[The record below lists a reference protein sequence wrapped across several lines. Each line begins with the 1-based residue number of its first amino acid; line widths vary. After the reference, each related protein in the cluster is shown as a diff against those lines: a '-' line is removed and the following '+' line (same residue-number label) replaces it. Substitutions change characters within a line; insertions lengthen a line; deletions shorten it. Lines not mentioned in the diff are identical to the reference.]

1 MRFDFDFD
9 FFTLLKGTTPYINLI
24 KNTTLSSIPIG
35 YPSVY
40 TALIKIAPQESAQVK
55 VSVTVG
61 SPVLSICG
69 LRIKDIGDNFPCVNK
84 NVTTSISGSPG
95 FIDLGIVTNTGKRKK
110 YTFP

>member
-1 MRFDFDFD
+1 MKDEACFLFY
-9 FFTLLKGTTPYINLI
+9 FFFKGTIPYINLI

-55 VSVTVG
+55 VSVTV
-61 SPVLSICG
+61 SSSVLSICG
-69 LRIKDIGDNFPCVNK
+69 LRIKDIGDNYPCVNK
-84 NVTTSISGSPG
+84 NVTTSISGSSG
-95 FIDLGIVTNTGKRKK
+95 FIDLGIVTNTGKGKK